1 MTDRSTQGGNM
12 EHEYEVSLE
21 VRCSKKLSDVEMDI
35 LRDAIMSALDAAS
48 PKLPFGADVATS
60 FTRPM

>member
-1 MTDRSTQGGNM
+1 M